1 MQEKSSKIGL
11 KGSAGILT
19 AALRNSGFDLEAVES
34 QLLFLSRKHR
44 VLSEYREEHGGG
56 W

>member
-19 AALRNSGFDLEAVES
+19 AALRTSGFDLEAVES
-34 QLLFLSRKHR
+34 QPITIFEQETQG
-44 VLSEYREEHGGG
+44 VV
-56 W
+56 